1 MIKIVQPLNN
11 NVVMGYDR
19 KKGEV
24 IIIGTGIGF
33 RAKKGDQVDESKI
46 QKMFITGENKQ
57 LLEMIGAIPPEYFE
71 LVEEIFEKA
80 KKEYGFLPKEK
91 ETLALLDHIHFA
103 IKRMKENLVLD
114 NPFETEIRQFYP
126 KEWEI
131 GLYAKK
137 CIKRRFGIEIPDAEV
152 GYIAMHIIA
161 SEFQKSR
168 RTVSKT
174 FEVIDLA
181 LKYIRDNYL
190 TDVKEDSL
198 AYTRLVTHVVL
209 LNGCSGDYRTGI
221 VWGVAPCEKT
231 THRIRS
237 YGSGLLGGFF
247 DVRSKMYGTKYVWTW
262 RPAGILRRYI
272 CYLVYFD
279 GGFFC
284 RSIFDYD
291 IDRV

>member
-1 MIKIVQPLNN
+1 
-11 NVVMGYDR
+11 
-19 KKGEV
+19 
-24 IIIGTGIGF
+24 
-33 RAKKGDQVDESKI
+33 
-46 QKMFITGENKQ
+46 MFITGENKQ

-198 AYTRLVTHVVL
+198 AYTRLVTHVKYFAQRYVDNKESMDEDEL
-209 LNGCSGDYRTGI
+209 LDQPIKERFQREVCCIEGLSEMLYR
-221 VWGVAPCEKT
+221 K
-231 THRIRS
+231 
-237 YGSGLLGGFF
+237 YG
-247 DVRSKMYGTKYVWTW
+247 
-262 RPAGILRRYI
+262 RPVTVSEEN
-272 CYLVYFD
+272 YLVLHLRN
-279 GGFFC
+279 C
-284 RSIFDYD
+284 
-291 IDRV
+291 VANKE

>member
-80 KKEYGFLPKEK
+80 KEEYGFLPKEK

-137 CIKRRFGIEIPDAEV
+137 CIKRRFGTTSCFHFGQCVFLPHS
-152 GYIAMHIIA
+152 GNN
-161 SEFQKSR
+161 
-168 RTVSKT
+168 TVSSSS
-174 FEVIDLA
+174 FCN
-181 LKYIRDNYL
+181 KY
-190 TDVKEDSL
+190 
-198 AYTRLVTHVVL
+198 
-209 LNGCSGDYRTGI
+209 
-221 VWGVAPCEKT
+221 AP
-231 THRIRS
+231 R
-237 YGSGLLGGFF
+237 FF
-247 DVRSKMYGTKYVWTW
+247 RCQ
-262 RPAGILRRYI
+262 L
-272 CYLVYFD
+272 
-279 GGFFC
+279 
-284 RSIFDYD
+284 
-291 IDRV
+291 

>member
-181 LKYIRDNYL
+181 LKYIRDDIYI
-190 TDVKEDSL
+190 
-198 AYTRLVTHVVL
+198 
-209 LNGCSGDYRTGI
+209 SGIEFYRTG
-221 VWGVAPCEKT
+221 
-231 THRIRS
+231 
-237 YGSGLLGGFF
+237 
-247 DVRSKMYGTKYVWTW
+247 
-262 RPAGILRRYI
+262 GILFPPDIPCVCSCQKIKDQSLSWGIGRSGNGLSCDNRSRKRRGYGI
-272 CYLVYFD
+272 IFGSAGYACILCVINYSYFD
-279 GGFFC
+279 FYAGC
-284 RSIFDYD
+284 HVDQQTSKKN
-291 IDRV
+291 

>member
-1 MIKIVQPLNN
+1 MLSWD
-11 NVVMGYDR
+11 MTE
-19 KKGEV
+19 KKAKLLLSEQALGFGQKKV
-24 IIIGTGIGF
+24 I
-33 RAKKGDQVDESKI
+33 RLMKVK
-46 QKMFITGENKQ
+46 

-80 KKEYGFLPKEK
+80 KEEYGFLPKEK

-198 AYTRLVTHVVL
+198 AMSKPISFFTSRLLKIRCIVVK
-209 LNGCSGDYRTGI
+209 GKI
-221 VWGVAPCEKT
+221 VV
-231 THRIRS
+231 I
-237 YGSGLLGGFF
+237 
-247 DVRSKMYGTKYVWTW
+247 SKPSKYFLT
-262 RPAGILRRYI
+262 
-272 CYLVYFD
+272 
-279 GGFFC
+279 
-284 RSIFDYD
+284 
-291 IDRV
+291 